1 MKTLSQNYNTKGYQM
16 KRIKSIK
23 QRAMKNER
31 LQEYLK
37 EAGLS
42 FNEVSIKELTSK
54 GWRVLQKGVSEAE
67 ILVTGCKIKLV
78 LPL

>member
-1 MKTLSQNYNTKGYQM
+1 MNLDAIRK
-16 KRIKSIK
+16 
-23 QRAMKNER
+23 RAMNNER

-54 GWRVLQKGVSEAE
+54 GWRVLQKGVSEAV
-67 ILVTGCKIKLV
+67 ILIMSGKIKLV

>member
-1 MKTLSQNYNTKGYQM
+1 M

-54 GWRVLQKGVSEAE
+54 GWRVLQKGVSEAV
-67 ILVTGCKIKLV
+67 ILIMSGKFQIL

>member
-1 MKTLSQNYNTKGYQM
+1 M

-31 LQEYLK
+31 LQEYLR
-37 EAGLS
+37 ENNLS
-42 FNEVSIKELTSK
+42 LAEVSIKELTSK
-54 GWRVLQKGVSEAE
+54 GWRTLQSGVSEAV
-67 ILVTGCKIKLV
+67 ILIMSGKFQIL

>member
-1 MKTLSQNYNTKGYQM
+1 MSLETIRK
-16 KRIKSIK
+16 
-23 QRAMKNER
+23 RAMKNKR

-42 FNEVSIKELTSK
+42 FNEISIKELTSK
-54 GWRVLQKGVSEAE
+54 GWRTLQSGVSEAV
-67 ILVTGCKIKLV
+67 ILIMSGKFQIL

>member
-1 MKTLSQNYNTKGYQM
+1 MSLNTIRK
-16 KRIKSIK
+16 
-23 QRAMKNER
+23 RAMNNER

-54 GWRVLQKGVSEAE
+54 GWRVLQKDASKKDASKPM
-67 ILVTGCKIKLV
+67 ILILSGKIQLV

>member
-1 MKTLSQNYNTKGYQM
+1 MSLETIRK
-16 KRIKSIK
+16 
-23 QRAMKNER
+23 RAMQNKR

-54 GWRVLQKGVSEAE
+54 GWRVLQKGVSEAV
-67 ILVTGCKIKLV
+67 ILIMSGKIQLV

>member
-1 MKTLSQNYNTKGYQM
+1 MNLDAIRK
-16 KRIKSIK
+16 
-23 QRAMKNER
+23 RAMNNER

-54 GWRVLQKGVSEAE
+54 GWRVLQKGSEAVE
-67 ILVTGCKIKLV
+67 LLLIGEKIQIVKSI
-78 LPL
+78 